1 MPLIRNVLTPRV
13 AGHLLLG
20 WVGWIALQ
28 STSAIL
34 PDPLAAP
41 MLFGILAA
49 IIAVIVVCAFG
60 VVTQA
65 ERLAHRLGDPYGTL
79 VLTLSIVVIEVVLIS
94 AVMLGPGDHQTIARD
109 SVMAVAMII
118 LNLVVGVALI
128 IGGTRHVRLQLNRTG
143 ASSYLAVLVVMLCVA
158 FGLPHVIGDE
168 RVYSSTQALL
178 VAACTLVMYGFF
190 LYRQMGAQR
199 GDFQEVTSGHPST
212 RTVTPD
218 TQQSLTSITQVLAEH
233 RSEILARAIV
243 LVLTV
248 IPIVLLSHDMAALLD
263 EGLGR
268 LGAPTSLSGLLIAAI
283 VFLPETITVIRA
295 AASGEIQ
302 RMSNLCHGALVS
314 TVGLTIPTV
323 LTIGLFTG
331 QPVVLAETPGNL
343 MLLAVTL
350 LTSMASMLG
359 KFVTPLHG
367 AAHLMIFMLYLLV
380 VFA

>member
-218 TQQSLTSITQVLAEH
+218 TQQSLTSITHVLAEH

-323 LTIGLFTG
+323 LTIGLLTD

-380 VFA
+380 IFA